1 VEADTMIRVTKDD
14 FSVDEELRRLT
25 PPSVGGI
32 VTFIGVVRAESEG
45 QRIDSME
52 IEVYPEMA
60 KKQLQIIRGEA
71 IKKFGVEE
79 ILIVHRYGNLMVG
92 DNIVLIAVSAGHR
105 DSAFDACR
113 YVIDELKKRVP
124 IWKRERTPTGACW
137 VEVGRPDEN

>member
-1 VEADTMIRVTKDD
+1 MIRVTKSD
-14 FSVDEELRRLT
+14 FSVDEELRRLKT
-25 PPSVGGI
+25 PSVGGI
-32 VTFIGVVRAESEG
+32 VTFVGVVRAESEG
-45 QRIDSME
+45 QRVDSME

-60 KKQLQIIRGEA
+60 EKQLQIIRGEA

-113 YVIDELKKRVP
+113 YVIDELKKTVP

>member
-1 VEADTMIRVTKDD
+1 MIRVTKSD
-14 FSVDEELRRLT
+14 FSVDEELRRLKT
-25 PPSVGGI
+25 PSVGGI
-32 VTFIGVVRAESEG
+32 VTFVGVVRAESEG
-45 QRIDSME
+45 QRVDSME

-60 KKQLQIIRGEA
+60 EKQLQIIRGEA